1 MMTGSTLPTGSSSE
15 RPVRM
20 RLRADLKMHRQ
31 KYNGQTYWVVKDP
44 VAMRYFR
51 FKPIEFEI
59 VRRLDGSTSLA
70 DLKEAIRIH
79 SPDVEVTMHEIL
91 QLLGELHR
99 KGLTVADAPGQGE
112 ILWQRNSDAQKSR
125 FKQQLTNPF
134 YIRLPAFD
142 PQRFLNAVY
151 PMLRFVF
158 SPLALGA
165 SLCMMGAALV
175 LVLSR
180 LEEFQSRTSELSEL
194 LAAENWG
201 LIIVAIAGTK
211 FLHEFGHA
219 LTARHFRC
227 ECHTMGVML
236 LCFTPTIYTDVTDS
250 WLLKNK
256 WHRMAI
262 SAAGIYVELMI
273 AAAATFVWWFTKDR
287 TTHNLAQILMISCT
301 IQTILAN
308 GNPLM
313 RFDGYFVLMDWMEIP
328 NLRDNARRLLLNCMA
343 QIGLGIEPPY
353 TPFIPLGRRVI
364 FIVYALL
371 ANIYGWFV
379 FYLIL
384 KFFLSS
390 DLPREVRW
398 IGMILAVM
406 MIWNGAVR
414 PLLHFRKWL
423 LVPGRIQQIKR
434 PNVVLTGGLLT
445 VTGLCLWTIP
455 TSETITCPVELRP
468 LRSTVIVDRRDLKAV
483 IPLHPRELT
492 RIQTGQF
499 VTIRFSPQPDLL
511 LHGTIAEVVELK
523 FNSSKPYRQ
532 DHLLAA
538 VIPLEGLSPDWPIGC
553 RGQATILVGHRS
565 LATRGCRALYEMF
578 IQGL

>member
-1 MMTGSTLPTGSSSE
+1 MVTRSATPTGSSSE

-70 DLKEAIRIH
+70 DLKEAIHVH
-79 SPDVEVTMHEIL
+79 SPDIEVSLSEIL
-91 QLLGELHR
+91 QLLGDLHR
-99 KGLTVADAPGQGE
+99 KGLTVSDAPGQGE
-112 ILWQRNSDAQKSR
+112 VLWQRNSETQWSR
-125 FKQQLTNPF
+125 FRQQLTNPF

-151 PMLRFVF
+151 PVLRFFF
-158 SPLALGA
+158 SPLALGV
-165 SLCMMGAALV
+165 SLCVMGAALL

-180 LEEFQSRTSELSEL
+180 LEEFQSRTSDLSEL

-201 LIIVAIAGTK
+201 LIIIAIAGTK
-211 FLHEFGHA
+211 LLHEFGHA
-219 LTARHFRC
+219 LTARHFHC

-273 AAAATFVWWFTKDR
+273 AAGATFIWWFTKDR
-287 TTHNLAQILMISCT
+287 ITHNLAQILMISCT

-328 NLRDNARRLLLNCMA
+328 NLRDNSRRLLLNAMA
-343 QIGLGIEPPY
+343 QIGLGIEPPAS
-353 TPFIPLGRRVI
+353 PFIPRGRRVM
-364 FIVYALL
+364 FFVYALL
-371 ANIYGWFV
+371 ANLYGWFV

-384 KFFLSS
+384 KFFLSG

-398 IGMILAVM
+398 IGMVLAIV
-406 MIWNGAVR
+406 MIWKGAVS
-414 PLLHFRKWL
+414 PLLNFRKWL
-423 LVPGRIQQIKR
+423 LVPGRIQQIRR
-434 PNVVLTGGLLT
+434 PNVVLSGCVLM

-455 TSETITCPVELRP
+455 TSETITRQVELRP
-468 LRSTVIVDRRDLKAV
+468 LRRIAIVDRRDLRAV
-483 IPLHPRELT
+483 IPLHPHELT

-499 VTIRFSPQPDLL
+499 VTIRFTPQPERSLR
-511 LHGTIAEVVELK
+511 GTIAEVVELEL
-523 FNSSKPYRQ
+523 NSSKPFHQ
-532 DHLLAA
+532 DYPLAA
-538 VIPLEGLSPDWPIGC
+538 VVPLDGLSPDWPIGC
-553 RGQATILVGHRS
+553 RGQATILVGYRS
-565 LATRGCRALYEMF
+565 LAMRGCRALYEMLILGF
-578 IQGL
+578 